1 MHRLADIRQQR
12 RWCRA
17 ANASLNANFHMAV
30 NELNARF
37 RQADCQPHYHNG
49 FIQLSEDETV
59 AQEIETPFW
68 KLVAEPK
75 WHNVDHDMKEAI
87 DLRDNGGRDPA
98 FYAARSLESTIKIIS
113 GGKLLTTGRKKELT
127 TTSIT

>member
-37 RQADCQPHYHNG
+37 RQADCQLHYHNG
-49 FIQLSEDETV
+49 FIQLSEDQTSRRR
-59 AQEIETPFW
+59 
-68 KLVAEPK
+68 
-75 WHNVDHDMKEAI
+75 
-87 DLRDNGGRDPA
+87 LRRLFGSWW
-98 FYAARSLESTIKIIS
+98 RSRS
-113 GGKLLTTGRKKELT
+113 GTT
-127 TTSIT
+127 